1 MPAARWVG
9 SAVLRKEDERL
20 LAGQGMFLDDIE
32 VAGVLEAAMLRS
44 PHAHAKIKSVDVS
57 AAEKMPGVKAVR
69 VIQGPGTEIQWALD
83 DWEQYCFVPDFSG
96 TGLIESPVKA
106 IEMWQLEF
114 DAIRA
119 GGALAVF
126 LLLYFFNP
134 AQLVV
139 STSSEAVGALIQAA
153 KEALKEEIEEKYKD
167 ELKQYK
173 ERSVFL
179 QTQVGFFQELI
190 KESAKTTNKAVEA
203 LAELR
208 NQPNAPPGIE
218 EALAQLRQKN
228 TQAAEAILQFTAE
241 RAFVVRVDLERPR
254 GCVDLADGR
263 VVLIEERLTEDGGII
278 GLRVDITE
286 LKQREASFRLLFD
299 SNPVP
304 MIVCALDDE
313 RILGVNDAAV
323 EHYGYS
329 RAEFEKLTIRSV
341 QAFESEPPW
350 SGDRSSDEQ
359 TARTWKHVRADG
371 TLIDLAIYSR
381 QLVYGDRPAVL
392 LALMDITERKR
403 AEARLAFMAQHD
415 GLTGLPNR
423 NLLRQHMDE
432 ILLHTR
438 RSADK
443 AAVLVLGLDNFK
455 AVNDTL
461 GHGIGDKLLRGVAKR
476 LRSTLR
482 EEDTLARLNSD
493 EFAIVQSGLARP
505 EDAVLLSRRLLEA
518 VGEPYL
524 LDGHSVVIG
533 ASIGI
538 AMAPGDG
545 DESDKLLKNADM
557 ALSRAKNDS
566 RGTFS
571 FFEAGMDA
579 RAQSRRKIELDL
591 RDAIQN
597 DVLRPYYQPLVD
609 LATGRITGFEALVR
623 WPHPERGMISPAE
636 FIPVAEETGLINAL
650 GGLMLRRACMD
661 AAQWPDDV
669 RVAVN
674 LSPLQFRV
682 GNLLSVV
689 MDALKQSGLPA
700 RRLELEITETLL
712 LEKSSQVLATLHA
725 LRALGVRIS
734 MDDFGTGYSSLSY
747 LRSFPFDKIKI
758 DQSFVRDL
766 AANPDAQ
773 AIVRSI
779 ISLGK
784 GLGVTITAEGVETEA
799 EVNCLRNEGCHE
811 GQGFLFSRAR
821 PNADIV
827 GLLKTQGNWS
837 SPAGA
842 ALVA

>member
-1 MPAARWVG
+1 
-9 SAVLRKEDERL
+9 
-20 LAGQGMFLDDIE
+20 
-32 VAGVLEAAMLRS
+32 
-44 PHAHAKIKSVDVS
+44 
-57 AAEKMPGVKAVR
+57 
-69 VIQGPGTEIQWALD
+69 
-83 DWEQYCFVPDFSG
+83 
-96 TGLIESPVKA
+96 
-106 IEMWQLEF
+106 
-114 DAIRA
+114 
-119 GGALAVF
+119 
-126 LLLYFFNP
+126 
-134 AQLVV
+134 
-139 STSSEAVGALIQAA
+139 
-153 KEALKEEIEEKYKD
+153 
-167 ELKQYK
+167 
-173 ERSVFL
+173 
-179 QTQVGFFQELI
+179 
-190 KESAKTTNKAVEA
+190 
-203 LAELR
+203 
-208 NQPNAPPGIE
+208 
-218 EALAQLRQKN
+218 
-228 TQAAEAILQFTAE
+228 
-241 RAFVVRVDLERPR
+241 
-254 GCVDLADGR
+254 
-263 VVLIEERLTEDGGII
+263 
-278 GLRVDITE
+278 
-286 LKQREASFRLLFD
+286 
-299 SNPVP
+299 
-304 MIVCALDDE
+304 
-313 RILGVNDAAV
+313 
-323 EHYGYS
+323 
-329 RAEFEKLTIRSV
+329 
-341 QAFESEPPW
+341 
-350 SGDRSSDEQ
+350 
-359 TARTWKHVRADG
+359 
-371 TLIDLAIYSR
+371 
-381 QLVYGDRPAVL
+381 
-392 LALMDITERKR
+392 
-403 AEARLAFMAQHD
+403 
-415 GLTGLPNR
+415 
-423 NLLRQHMDE
+423 
-432 ILLHTR
+432 
-438 RSADK
+438 
-443 AAVLVLGLDNFK
+443 VLVLGLDNFK

-505 EDAVLLSRRLLEA
+505 EDAVVLSRRLLEA

-623 WPHPERGMISPAE
+623 WPHSEHGMIPPAE

-661 AAQWPDDV
+661 AAKWPDDV

-682 GNLLSVV
+682 GNLFSVV

-766 AANPDAQ
+766 GSNREGQ

-799 EVNCLRNEGCHE
+799 ELSCLRAEGCHE

-821 PNADIV
+821 PNAEIV
-827 GLLKTQGNWS
+827 GLLQAQ
-837 SPAGA
+837 AGSEFVA
-842 ALVA
+842 PVAPDEGTALVA

>member
-1 MPAARWVG
+1 M
-9 SAVLRKEDERL
+9 SAEIGEVVRK
-20 LAGQGMFLDDIE
+20 
-32 VAGVLEAAMLRS
+32 
-44 PHAHAKIKSVDVS
+44 
-57 AAEKMPGVKAVR
+57 
-69 VIQGPGTEIQWALD
+69 
-83 DWEQYCFVPDFSG
+83 
-96 TGLIESPVKA
+96 
-106 IEMWQLEF
+106 
-114 DAIRA
+114 RA
-119 GGALAVF
+119 
-126 LLLYFFNP
+126 
-134 AQLVV
+134 
-139 STSSEAVGALIQAA
+139 
-153 KEALKEEIEEKYKD
+153 
-167 ELKQYK
+167 
-173 ERSVFL
+173 
-179 QTQVGFFQELI
+179 
-190 KESAKTTNKAVEA
+190 
-203 LAELR
+203 
-208 NQPNAPPGIE
+208 
-218 EALAQLRQKN
+218 
-228 TQAAEAILQFTAE
+228 AAEAAIAEARKSHERLREAFDILPQGIVFLDAEGRYILWNQKYAEIYNRSSDLFEPGARLEDTIRIGVERGDYPEAIGREQEWIAE
-241 RAFVVRVDLERPR
+241 RLKKLYQPGERHEQTL
-254 GCVDLADGR
+254 GDGR
-263 VVLIEERLTEDGGII
+263 VILIEERLTGDGGVI

-304 MIVCALDDE
+304 MIVCAQADE
-313 RILGVNDAAV
+313 RIVGVNDAAV

-329 RAEFEKLTIRSV
+329 RAEFEKLTIRSI
-341 QAFESEPPW
+341 QAFEAEPPW
-350 SGDRSSDEQ
+350 AGDRSSDEL

-371 TLIDLAIYSR
+371 ALIDLAIYSR
-381 QLVYGDRPAVL
+381 HLVYNDQPAVL

-415 GLTGLPNR
+415 HLTGLPNR

-432 ILLHTR
+432 ILLHAR

-443 AAVLVLGLDNFK
+443 VAVLVLGLDNFK

-505 EDAVLLSRRLLEA
+505 EDAVLLARRLLEA
-518 VGEPYL
+518 IADPYL
-524 LDGHSVVIG
+524 FDGHSVIIG

-545 DESDKLLKNADM
+545 DESEKLLKSADM

-597 DVLRPYYQPLVD
+597 EVLQPHYQPLIC
-609 LATGRITGFEALVR
+609 LSSGRITGFEALVR
-623 WPHPERGMISPAE
+623 WPDPERGMISPAE
-636 FIPVAEETGLINAL
+636 FIPVAEETGLINGL

-661 AAQWPDDV
+661 AALWPDDV

-674 LSPLQFRV
+674 LSPLQFRT
-682 GNLLSVV
+682 GNLLSIV
-689 MDALKQSGLPA
+689 MDALKQAGLPA
-700 RRLELEITETLL
+700 KRLELEITETLL

-766 AANPDAQ
+766 GSNRDAQ

-799 EVNCLRNEGCHE
+799 ELSCLRAEGCHE

-821 PNADIV
+821 PNAEIV
-827 GLLKTQGNWS
+827 RLLQAQCGAVYDV
-837 SPAGA
+837 PPEVDGDA

>member
-1 MPAARWVG
+1 MPKIRPKVVKKRKHAAITRIAGRLAKPSPKLPSG
-9 SAVLRKEDERL
+9 SRRVSAEIGEIVRKRAEAEAAIAEARKSDERL
-20 LAGQGMFLDDIE
+20 REAFDILPQGIVFLDAEGRYILWNKKYAEIYNRSSDLFEPGARLEDTIR
-32 VAGVLEAAMLRS
+32 VGV
-44 PHAHAKIKSVDVS
+44 
-57 AAEKMPGVKAVR
+57 
-69 VIQGPGTEIQWALD
+69 
-83 DWEQYCFVPDFSG
+83 
-96 TGLIESPVKA
+96 
-106 IEMWQLEF
+106 
-114 DAIRA
+114 
-119 GGALAVF
+119 
-126 LLLYFFNP
+126 
-134 AQLVV
+134 
-139 STSSEAVGALIQAA
+139 
-153 KEALKEEIEEKYKD
+153 
-167 ELKQYK
+167 
-173 ERSVFL
+173 ER
-179 QTQVGFFQELI
+179 GDY
-190 KESAKTTNKAVEA
+190 
-203 LAELR
+203 
-208 NQPNAPPGIE
+208 P
-218 EALAQLRQKN
+218 
-228 TQAAEAILQFTAE
+228 EAIGREEEWIAE
-241 RAFVVRVDLERPR
+241 RLKKLYHPGERHEQI
-254 GCVDLADGR
+254 LSDGR
-263 VVLIEERLTEDGGII
+263 VILIEERLTGDGGVI

-304 MIVCALDDE
+304 MIVCAMDGE
-313 RILGVNDAAV
+313 RILGINDAAV
-323 EHYGYS
+323 EHYGYT
-329 RAEFEKLTIRSV
+329 RAEFEKLTIRNI

-350 SGDRSSDEQ
+350 AGDRSSDEL

-381 QLVYGDRPAVL
+381 HLVYNDQPAVL

-438 RSADK
+438 RSAEK
-443 AAVLVLGLDNFK
+443 VAVLVLGLDNFK

-505 EDAVLLSRRLLEA
+505 EDAVILAKRLLEA
-518 VGEPYL
+518 IADPYL

-545 DESDKLLKNADM
+545 DESEKLLKSADM

-597 DVLRPYYQPLVD
+597 DVLRPHYQPLIC
-609 LATGRITGFEALVR
+609 LSNGRITGFEALVR
-623 WPHPERGMISPAE
+623 WPDPERGMISPAE
-636 FIPVAEETGLINAL
+636 FIPVAEETGLINGL

-661 AAQWPDDV
+661 AALWPDDV

-674 LSPLQFRV
+674 LSPLQFRT
-682 GNLLSVV
+682 GNLLSIV

-700 RRLELEITETLL
+700 KRLELEITETLL

-725 LRALGVRIS
+725 LRALGVHIS

-766 AANPDAQ
+766 DSNRDAQ

-799 EVNCLRNEGCHE
+799 ELSCLRAEGCHE

-821 PNADIV
+821 PNVEIVRLLQAQCGADTD
-827 GLLKTQGNWS
+827 GAPEMDGD
-837 SPAGA
+837 A

>member
-1 MPAARWVG
+1 MPIIRPKTTKRTKHRAIARIPGRPAKPSPKLSGSGRRVSGEIGEIVRKRAEVEAAI
-9 SAVLRKEDERL
+9 AEARKSHERL
-20 LAGQGMFLDDIE
+20 REAIDILPQGIVFLDAEGRYILWNKKYSEIYNRSSDLFEHGARLQDTIRI
-32 VAGVLEAAMLRS
+32 GV
-44 PHAHAKIKSVDVS
+44 
-57 AAEKMPGVKAVR
+57 
-69 VIQGPGTEIQWALD
+69 
-83 DWEQYCFVPDFSG
+83 
-96 TGLIESPVKA
+96 
-106 IEMWQLEF
+106 
-114 DAIRA
+114 
-119 GGALAVF
+119 
-126 LLLYFFNP
+126 
-134 AQLVV
+134 
-139 STSSEAVGALIQAA
+139 
-153 KEALKEEIEEKYKD
+153 
-167 ELKQYK
+167 
-173 ERSVFL
+173 ER
-179 QTQVGFFQELI
+179 GDY
-190 KESAKTTNKAVEA
+190 
-203 LAELR
+203 
-208 NQPNAPPGIE
+208 P
-218 EALAQLRQKN
+218 
-228 TQAAEAILQFTAE
+228 EAIGREEEWIAE
-241 RAFVVRVDLERPR
+241 RLTKLYQPGERHEQT
-254 GCVDLADGR
+254 LADGR
-263 VVLIEERLTEDGGII
+263 VILIEERLTEDGGVI

-304 MIVCALDDE
+304 MIVCALDGE

-329 RAEFEKLTIRSV
+329 RAEFEKLTIRNL
-341 QAFESEPPW
+341 QAFDSELPW
-350 SGDRSSDEQ
+350 AGDHSSDEQ

-371 TLIDLAIYSR
+371 ALIDLAIYSR
-381 QLVYGDRPAVL
+381 QLVHGDQPAIL

-415 GLTGLPNR
+415 SLTGLPNR
-423 NLLRQHMDE
+423 NLLRQQMDD

-438 RSADK
+438 RGAEK

-482 EEDTLARLNSD
+482 EEDILARLNSD
-493 EFAIVQSGLARP
+493 EFAIVQSGVTRP
-505 EDAVLLSRRLLEA
+505 EDAVLLARRLLEA
-518 VGEPYL
+518 IGDPYL

-538 AMAPGDG
+538 AVSPGDG
-545 DESDKLLKNADM
+545 EESEKLLKNADM
-557 ALSRAKNDS
+557 ALSRAKNDF

-571 FFEAGMDA
+571 FFEAEMDA
-579 RAQSRRKIELDL
+579 RAQTRRKIEIDL

-597 DVLRPYYQPLVD
+597 GVLRPYYQPLVD
-609 LATGRITGFEALVR
+609 LSTGRITGCEALVR
-623 WPHPERGMISPAE
+623 WPHAERGMISPAE

-650 GGLMLRRACMD
+650 GGLMLQRACMD
-661 AAQWPDDV
+661 AVQWPDDV

-725 LRALGVRIS
+725 LRSLGVRIS

-766 AANPDAQ
+766 GSNRDAQ

-779 ISLGK
+779 ISLGM

-799 EVNCLRNEGCHE
+799 EFSCLRDEGCHE
-811 GQGFLFSRAR
+811 GQGFLFSHAR
-821 PNADIV
+821 PNAEIV
-827 GLLKTQGNWS
+827 NLLKAQSG
-837 SPAGA
+837 AGAEDEA

>member
-1 MPAARWVG
+1 MPKMRPKTANQAKRAASTRIPGRPAKPSPKLAGRSRRV
-9 SAVLRKEDERL
+9 STEIAEIVRKRAEAEAAIADARKSHERL
-20 LAGQGMFLDDIE
+20 RQAIDILPQGIVFLD
-32 VAGVLEAAMLRS
+32 
-44 PHAHAKIKSVDVS
+44 
-57 AAEKMPGVKAVR
+57 
-69 VIQGPGTEIQWALD
+69 
-83 DWEQYCFVPDFSG
+83 
-96 TGLIESPVKA
+96 
-106 IEMWQLEF
+106 
-114 DAIRA
+114 
-119 GGALAVF
+119 
-126 LLLYFFNP
+126 
-134 AQLVV
+134 
-139 STSSEAVGALIQAA
+139 
-153 KEALKEEIEEKYKD
+153 
-167 ELKQYK
+167 
-173 ERSVFL
+173 
-179 QTQVGFFQELI
+179 
-190 KESAKTTNKAVEA
+190 
-203 LAELR
+203 
-208 NQPNAPPGIE
+208 
-218 EALAQLRQKN
+218 
-228 TQAAEAILQFTAE
+228 
-241 RAFVVRVDLERPR
+241 
-254 GCVDLADGR
+254 ADGR
-263 VVLIEERLTEDGGII
+263 YILWNKKYSEIYSRSSDLFKPGARLQDTIRIGVARGDYPEAIGREEEWIAERLTRLYQPGERHEQILSDGRCILIEERLTEDGGII
-278 GLRVDITE
+278 GLRVDISE

-299 SNPVP
+299 SNPIP

-313 RILGVNDAAV
+313 RILGVNAAAI

-341 QAFESEPPW
+341 QAFDSEPPW
-350 SGDRSSDEQ
+350 AGDRSSDEQ

-381 QLVYGDRPAVL
+381 QLVYSDQPAVL

-432 ILLHTR
+432 ILQHTR
-438 RSADK
+438 RSAEK
-443 AAVLVLGLDNFK
+443 VAVLVLGLDNFK
-455 AVNDTL
+455 SVNDTL

-482 EEDTLARLNSD
+482 AEDTLARLNSD
-493 EFAIVQSGLARP
+493 EFAIVQSGLTRP

-518 VGEPYL
+518 IGEPYL

-545 DESDKLLKNADM
+545 EESEKLLKNADM

-579 RAQSRRKIELDL
+579 RAQSRRKIEIDL

-597 DVLRPYYQPLVD
+597 DVLRPYYQPLID

-636 FIPVAEETGLINAL
+636 FIPVAEDTGLINGL

-661 AAQWPDDV
+661 AALWPDDV

-689 MDALKQSGLPA
+689 MDALRQSGLPA

-725 LRALGVRIS
+725 LRALGVRVS

-766 AANPDAQ
+766 AGNRDAQ

-779 ISLGK
+779 ISLGI

-799 EVNCLRNEGCHE
+799 ELSCLRSEGCHE
-811 GQGFLFSRAR
+811 GQGFLFSFAR
-821 PNADIV
+821 PNAEIV
-827 GLLKTQGNWS
+827 GLLNAQCGADSAAPANLTQK
-837 SPAGA
+837 A

>member
-1 MPAARWVG
+1 MPRVPAKKTKKNGRAAGARGGLANRPAKRSPKRPDRNLPVAAESG
-9 SAVLRKEDERL
+9 EIARMRAEAEAAIAEARKSHERL
-20 LAGQGMFLDDIE
+20 REAIDILPQGIVFLDADGRYILWNKKYSE
-32 VAGVLEAAMLRS
+32 IYSRSSDLFKPGARLQDTIRIGVARGDYPEAAGR
-44 PHAHAKIKSVDVS
+44 
-57 AAEKMPGVKAVR
+57 
-69 VIQGPGTEIQWALD
+69 
-83 DWEQYCFVPDFSG
+83 
-96 TGLIESPVKA
+96 
-106 IEMWQLEF
+106 
-114 DAIRA
+114 
-119 GGALAVF
+119 
-126 LLLYFFNP
+126 
-134 AQLVV
+134 
-139 STSSEAVGALIQAA
+139 
-153 KEALKEEIEEKYKD
+153 EEEWI
-167 ELKQYK
+167 
-173 ERSVFL
+173 
-179 QTQVGFFQELI
+179 
-190 KESAKTTNKAVEA
+190 
-203 LAELR
+203 
-208 NQPNAPPGIE
+208 
-218 EALAQLRQKN
+218 
-228 TQAAEAILQFTAE
+228 AE
-241 RAFVVRVDLERPR
+241 RIGKLYQPGGRHEQI
-254 GCVDLADGR
+254 LADGR
-263 VVLIEERLTEDGGII
+263 CILIEERLTEDGGII

-299 SNPVP
+299 SNPIP

-313 RILGVNDAAV
+313 RILGVNGAAV

-350 SGDRSSDEQ
+350 AGERSSDEQ
-359 TARTWKHVRADG
+359 AARTWKHVRADG

-381 QLVYGDRPAVL
+381 HLLYGDQPAVL

-423 NLLRQHMDE
+423 NLLRQNMDE
-432 ILLHTR
+432 ILQHTR
-438 RSADK
+438 RSSDK

-461 GHGIGDKLLRGVAKR
+461 GHGIGDKLLRAVAKR

-482 EEDTLARLNSD
+482 EVDTLARLNSD
-493 EFAIVQSGLARP
+493 EFAIVQSGLTRP
-505 EDAVLLSRRLLEA
+505 EDAVLLARRLLEA
-518 VGEPYL
+518 IGDPYL
-524 LDGHSVVIG
+524 FDGHSIVIG

-545 DESDKLLKNADM
+545 DESEKLLKNADM

-579 RAQSRRKIELDL
+579 RAQSRRKIESDL

-597 DVLRPYYQPLVD
+597 DVLRPHYQPLID
-609 LATGRITGFEALVR
+609 LSTGHITGFEALVR
-623 WPHPERGMISPAE
+623 WPDPERGMISPAE
-636 FIPVAEETGLINAL
+636 FIPVAEETGLINGL
-650 GGLMLRRACMD
+650 GGLMLRRACTD
-661 AAQWPDDV
+661 AALWPEEV

-674 LSPLQFRV
+674 LSPLQFRT
-682 GNLLSVV
+682 GNLLSIV

-766 AANPDAQ
+766 AANRDAQ

-779 ISLGK
+779 ISLGI

-799 EVNCLRNEGCHE
+799 ELSWLRAEGCHE
-811 GQGFLFSRAR
+811 GQGFLFSKAR
-821 PNADIV
+821 PNAEVV
-827 GLLKTQGNWS
+827 GLLKAAQSGIT
-837 SPAGA
+837 AGTGKSA